1 MASIFEFYRIKRA
14 RSKSHSDGRYRQV
27 LCANSFTILAEL
39 SLHRAGKSALNY
51 LVAEG
56 RERVKSGETTVE
68 YDLLGRIIAITDPMG
83 AATAYSYDAN
93 GNLLSV
99 TDALRHATKYTY
111 DKDGN
116 LTSETDALGHK
127 VQYAYTPEGWLSS
140 VTKADGAVM
149 TFEYDKTGA
158 LTRQNVGDG
167 QSVTSS
173 YNEIGK
179 LTEVSSEAGT
189 IRYQYNEQGFLIS
202 VENVNGDV
210 VSYTYDAYGN
220 KTSMTYPDSR
230 TVSYTYDAMNRMVG
244 VVGLDGET
252 TSYVY
257 DAAGRRIQ
265 TVSGNMTT
273 RYAYD
278 SVGNLT
284 EQATSG
290 ASDIAFR
297 YSYDRNGYITGEKRT
312 ENGTETENSYAYNAL
327 GELTSFLQSTGYGES
342 YAYDK
347 AGNMLEKAITGTDGQ
362 NVTLKMA
369 YNAANQLT
377 GMTNGQSKIAYSYD
391 KNGSLI
397 QKTLT
402 SKTYGK
408 LTDRYAYDALDQL
421 TSYVGYDGYQ
431 QQFTY
436 DANGM
441 RLSKKET
448 GDTSRSTLEEL
459 LRGNIAGLPEIV
471 EPAQSQ
477 TNANGADA
485 PTELE
490 WATTEYLYDL
500 TQEYYQVISETTT
513 SASGTSATTAYAY
526 GLERIAAYNENGVTR
541 YVYDGRGSVVQT
553 ISAPVAGAAVSSA
566 LPDISVK
573 VQSFAYTAFGEQ
585 MGGVKVSGFTYN
597 AEAYDAATGML
608 NLRARLYE
616 PALGRFSQK
625 DIYPPNLLITYSFNA
640 YLFTFNSPV
649 SFVDA
654 DGLQAS
660 SLRNVLSSIGN
671 TVKKA
676 ASAIGNGIKKVASAL
691 VGETVVNTVISKVK
705 SVAKA
710 VKNVVKPVVDVAT
723 SAWQKAKECLAEAQE
738 EIRALEETRPVS
750 EAEKN
755 EIIRRACAKFLG
767 LDDTTSSAS
776 IQTTEQMYTVE
787 GGMVLHT
794 TKNPYGR
801 IVLPPGTYTQ
811 AEIVSFIME
820 YGDSV
825 MIRDVMDLIAKGSA
839 TATFPDGSTVTI
851 TAQEGLQNLIN
862 ANREQATLE
871 AWEPSF
877 WQQAGMVVG
886 QAFDQAIKGDYA
898 EETTPVGTLAQ
909 IGVGFIPVADTITDI
924 RDFTYSAQQF
934 WYKPSWGNAG
944 WVAVDLIGFIP
955 VLGSLKPVFKHG
967 DEFIDATGTV
977 IKNVDNMVDA
987 TGTVIRKADDVA
999 DVATDI
1005 AKHGDDFVQSLPS
1018 SKKLRRNLELAGVE
1032 VPDYPNA
1039 AHHIVAGSAPGAENA
1054 REILT
1059 KFGIDINDS
1068 SNGVFLPTQRN
1079 VVNSAYHP
1087 SLHSTEYY
1095 EKVDDM
1101 LSAATNRE
1109 EAIEILHEIADQL
1122 AEGTF
1127 FN

>member
-1 MASIFEFYRIKRA
+1 MTYANGASQSLSY
-14 RSKSHSDGRYRQV
+14 D
-27 LCANSFTILAEL
+27 LAGNIIGETD
-39 SLHRAGKSALNY
+39 
-51 LVAEG
+51 AEG
-56 RERVKSGETTVE
+56 NAKQYQ
-68 YDLLGRIIAITDPMG
+68 YDKANRLIAVVDELGGKTSYA
-83 AATAYSYDAN
+83 YDAMDHIVQ
-93 GNLLSV
+93 V

-116 LTSETDALGHK
+116 LTSETDALGNR

-140 VTKADGAVM
+140 VAKADGAVM

-220 KTSMTYPDSR
+220 KTSMTYPDGR

-408 LTDRYAYDALDQL
+408 LTDRYAHDALDQL

-513 SASGTSATTAYAY
+513 YANGTSATTAYAY

>member
-1 MASIFEFYRIKRA
+1 MAE
-14 RSKSHSDGRYRQV
+14 D
-27 LCANSFTILAEL
+27 
-39 SLHRAGKSALNY
+39 
-51 LVAEG
+51 
-56 RERVKSGETTVE
+56 RERVKGGETTVE

-116 LTSETDALGHK
+116 LTSETDALGNR

-220 KTSMTYPDSR
+220 KTSMTYPDGR

-290 ASDIAFR
+290 TSDIAFR

-408 LTDRYAYDALDQL
+408 LTDRYAHDALDQL

-541 YVYDGRGSVVQT
+541 YVYDGRGSVAQT
-553 ISAPVAGAAVSSA
+553 VNAPVAGAAVSSA

>member
-1 MASIFEFYRIKRA
+1 M
-14 RSKSHSDGRYRQV
+14 
-27 LCANSFTILAEL
+27 T
-39 SLHRAGKSALNY
+39 
-51 LVAEG
+51 
-56 RERVKSGETTVE
+56 
-68 YDLLGRIIAITDPMG
+68 
-83 AATAYSYDAN
+83 TAYS
-93 GNLLSV
+93 
-99 TDALRHATKYTY
+99 
-111 DKDGN
+111 
-116 LTSETDALGHK
+116 
-127 VQYAYTPEGWLSS
+127 
-140 VTKADGAVM
+140 
-149 TFEYDKTGA
+149 
-158 LTRQNVGDG
+158 
-167 QSVTSS
+167 
-173 YNEIGK
+173 
-179 LTEVSSEAGT
+179 
-189 IRYQYNEQGFLIS
+189 
-202 VENVNGDV
+202 
-210 VSYTYDAYGN
+210 
-220 KTSMTYPDSR
+220 
-230 TVSYTYDAMNRMVG
+230 
-244 VVGLDGET
+244 
-252 TSYVY
+252 
-257 DAAGRRIQ
+257 
-265 TVSGNMTT
+265 
-273 RYAYD
+273 YD
-278 SVGNLT
+278 SVGNLLT
-284 EQATSG
+284 QATSG
-290 ASDIAFR
+290 TSDIAFG
-297 YSYDRNGYITGEKRT
+297 YSYNKNGYITGEVRT
-312 ENGTETENSYAYNAL
+312 EGGKTTESTYAYDAL
-327 GELTSFLQSTGYGES
+327 GQLTSFLQSTGYEEQ

-347 AGNMLEKAITGTDGQ
+347 AGNMTEKVLTGTDGIE
-362 NVTLKMA
+362 TALKMS
-369 YNAANQLT
+369 YNKGNQLT
-377 GMTNGQSKIAYSYD
+377 TMVNGKDKIAYTYD
-391 KNGSLI
+391 KNGSMVT
-397 QKTLT
+397 KVLT
-402 SKTYGK
+402 SQAYGK
-408 LTDRYAYDALDQL
+408 LTDAYAYNALDQL
-421 TSYVGYDGYQ
+421 TEYVGYDGYKQ
-431 QQFTY
+431 EFTY

-441 RLSKKET
+441 RLSKSEV
-448 GDTSRSTLEEL
+448 GNGNRSTLEEL

-471 EPAQSQ
+471 EPTQGQ
-477 TNANGADA
+477 INADEADM

-500 TQEYYQVISETTT
+500 TQEYYQVISETST
-513 SASGTSATTAYAY
+513 SKNGSTTTAYAY
-526 GLERIAAYNENGVTR
+526 GFERIAAYTANSKTS
-541 YVYDGRGSVVQT
+541 YVYDGRGSVAQT
-553 ISAPVAGAAVSSA
+553 VNAPVAGAAVSSA

-898 EETTPVGTLAQ
+898 EETTLVGTAAQ
-909 IGVGFIPVADTITDI
+909 IGVSFIPVADTITDI
-924 RDFTYSAQQF
+924 RDLTYSAQQF
-934 WYKPSWGNAG
+934 WYKPSLGNAG

-977 IKNVDNMVDA
+977 IKNVDNLVDA
-987 TGTVIRKADDVA
+987 SGNAISKADDVIDVVTDLGKRA
-999 DVATDI
+999 DEVSDI
-1005 AKHGDDFVQSLPS
+1005 AKQGDNLTDSVEAIIKHGDDVDTLSGTWKKVDEYMSDSARRYQTYVTGREGEVWVQ
-1018 SKKLRRNLELAGVE
+1018 
-1032 VPDYPNA
+1032 
-1039 AHHIVAGSAPGAENA
+1039 
-1054 REILT
+1054 
-1059 KFGIDINDS
+1059 
-1068 SNGVFLPTQRN
+1068 NGVRFDGMRDGVLLEAKDHYSQFID
-1079 VVNSAYHP
+1079 VNTGEFYDWFGGQS
-1087 SLHSTEYY
+1087 SLLDEASRQI
-1095 EKVDDM
+1095 
-1101 LSAATNRE
+1101 AASEGALIEWHFSE
-1109 EAIEILHEIADQL
+1109 ERTLHAFEQLFSSQNIEGISLVFDPIK
-1122 AEGTF
+1122 
-1127 FN
+1127 

>member
-1 MASIFEFYRIKRA
+1 MP
-14 RSKSHSDGRYRQV
+14 KSST
-27 LCANSFTILAEL
+27 LT
-39 SLHRAGKSALNY
+39 
-51 LVAEG
+51 
-56 RERVKSGETTVE
+56 
-68 YDLLGRIIAITDPMG
+68 
-83 AATAYSYDAN
+83 TAYS
-93 GNLLSV
+93 
-99 TDALRHATKYTY
+99 
-111 DKDGN
+111 
-116 LTSETDALGHK
+116 
-127 VQYAYTPEGWLSS
+127 
-140 VTKADGAVM
+140 
-149 TFEYDKTGA
+149 
-158 LTRQNVGDG
+158 
-167 QSVTSS
+167 
-173 YNEIGK
+173 
-179 LTEVSSEAGT
+179 
-189 IRYQYNEQGFLIS
+189 
-202 VENVNGDV
+202 
-210 VSYTYDAYGN
+210 
-220 KTSMTYPDSR
+220 
-230 TVSYTYDAMNRMVG
+230 
-244 VVGLDGET
+244 
-252 TSYVY
+252 
-257 DAAGRRIQ
+257 
-265 TVSGNMTT
+265 
-273 RYAYD
+273 YD
-278 SVGNLT
+278 SVGNLLT
-284 EQATSG
+284 QASSG
-290 ASDIAFR
+290 ASDIAFS
-297 YSYDRNGYITGEKRT
+297 YSYNKNGYITGEVRT
-312 ENGTETENSYAYNAL
+312 ENGQTTESSYAYDAL
-327 GELTSFLQSTGYGES
+327 GQLTSFLQSTGYGEQ

-347 AGNMLEKAITGTDGQ
+347 AGNMTEKVITPLHSESEEAQ
-362 NVTLKMA
+362 AVTLKMS
-369 YNAANQLT
+369 YNKGNQLT
-377 GMTNGQSKIAYSYD
+377 AMANGKDKITYSYD
-391 KNGSLI
+391 KNGSMV
-397 QKTLT
+397 QKVL
-402 SKTYGK
+402 SSQTYGK
-408 LTDRYAYDALDQL
+408 LTDTYAYNALDQL
-421 TSYVGYDGYQ
+421 TSYTGYDGYT

-441 RLSKKET
+441 RLSRSEA
-448 GDTSRSTLEEL
+448 GDANRSTLEEL

-477 TNANGADA
+477 TNADEADMPA
-485 PTELE
+485 ELE

-526 GLERIAAYNENGVTR
+526 GLERIASYSTDSKVE

-585 MGGVKVSGFTYN
+585 MGVQKVSGSAYN

-625 DIYPPNLLITYSFNA
+625 DIYPPNPLITYSFNA
-640 YLFTFNSPV
+640 YLFTFNNPI
-649 SFVDA
+649 SFIDA

-660 SLRNVLSSIGN
+660 SLSNVLSSIGN
-671 TVKKA
+671 SVKKVV
-676 ASAIGNGIKKVASAL
+676 STIGNGIKKVASAL

-723 SAWQKAKECLAEAQE
+723 SAWQKAKESLAEAQE

-924 RDFTYSAQQF
+924 RDLTYSAQQF
-934 WYKPSWGNAG
+934 WYKPSLGNAG

-977 IKNVDNMVDA
+977 IKNVDNLVDA
-987 TGTVIRKADDVA
+987 SGNAISKADDVIDVVTDLGKRA
-999 DVATDI
+999 DEVSDI
-1005 AKHGDDFVQSLPS
+1005 AKQGDNLTDSVEAIIKHGDDVDTLSGTWKKVDEYMSDSARRYQTYVTGREGEVWVQ
-1018 SKKLRRNLELAGVE
+1018 
-1032 VPDYPNA
+1032 
-1039 AHHIVAGSAPGAENA
+1039 
-1054 REILT
+1054 
-1059 KFGIDINDS
+1059 
-1068 SNGVFLPTQRN
+1068 NGVRFDGMRDGVLLEAKDHYSQFID
-1079 VVNSAYHP
+1079 VNTGEFYDWFGGQS
-1087 SLHSTEYY
+1087 SLLDEASRQI
-1095 EKVDDM
+1095 
-1101 LSAATNRE
+1101 AASEGALIEWHFSE
-1109 EAIEILHEIADQL
+1109 ERTLHAFEQLFSSQNIEGISLVFDPIK
-1122 AEGTF
+1122 
-1127 FN
+1127 

>member
-1 MASIFEFYRIKRA
+1 MAE
-14 RSKSHSDGRYRQV
+14 D
-27 LCANSFTILAEL
+27 
-39 SLHRAGKSALNY
+39 
-51 LVAEG
+51 
-56 RERVKSGETTVE
+56 RERVKGGETTVE

-116 LTSETDALGHK
+116 LTSETDALGNR

-140 VTKADGAVM
+140 VAKADGAVM

-220 KTSMTYPDSR
+220 KTSMTYPDGR

-244 VVGLDGET
+244 VVGLDGEK

-257 DAAGRRIQ
+257 DAVGRRIQ

-408 LTDRYAYDALDQL
+408 LTDRYAHDALDQL

-431 QQFTY
+431 QQFAY

-448 GDTSRSTLEEL
+448 GDESRSTLEEL

-485 PTELE
+485 PTGLE

>member
-1 MASIFEFYRIKRA
+1 M
-14 RSKSHSDGRYRQV
+14 
-27 LCANSFTILAEL
+27 
-39 SLHRAGKSALNY
+39 
-51 LVAEG
+51 
-56 RERVKSGETTVE
+56 VE
-68 YDLLGRIIAITDPMG
+68 KA
-83 AATAYSYDAN
+83 
-93 GNLLSV
+93 
-99 TDALRHATKYTY
+99 
-111 DKDGN
+111 
-116 LTSETDALGHK
+116 
-127 VQYAYTPEGWLSS
+127 LSS
-140 VTKADGAVM
+140 
-149 TFEYDKTGA
+149 
-158 LTRQNVGDG
+158 
-167 QSVTSS
+167 QS
-173 YNEIGK
+173 
-179 LTEVSSEAGT
+179 
-189 IRYQYNEQGFLIS
+189 
-202 VENVNGDV
+202 
-210 VSYTYDAYGN
+210 
-220 KTSMTYPDSR
+220 
-230 TVSYTYDAMNRMVG
+230 
-244 VVGLDGET
+244 
-252 TSYVY
+252 
-257 DAAGRRIQ
+257 
-265 TVSGNMTT
+265 
-273 RYAYD
+273 
-278 SVGNLT
+278 
-284 EQATSG
+284 
-290 ASDIAFR
+290 
-297 YSYDRNGYITGEKRT
+297 
-312 ENGTETENSYAYNAL
+312 
-327 GELTSFLQSTGYGES
+327 
-342 YAYDK
+342 
-347 AGNMLEKAITGTDGQ
+347 
-362 NVTLKMA
+362 
-369 YNAANQLT
+369 
-377 GMTNGQSKIAYSYD
+377 
-391 KNGSLI
+391 
-397 QKTLT
+397 
-402 SKTYGK
+402 YGK
-408 LTDRYAYDALDQL
+408 LTDRYAHDALDQL

-485 PTELE
+485 PTGLE

-513 SASGTSATTAYAY
+513 YANGTSATTAYAY

-541 YVYDGRGSVVQT
+541 YVYDGRGSVAQT
-553 ISAPVAGAAVSSA
+553 VTAPVAGESVTSA
-566 LPDISVK
+566 LPKINVQ
-573 VQSFAYTAFGEQ
+573 VQSISYTAFGEQ

-1122 AEGTF
+1122 AEGTSLINIGEGIYMNIWTLEHEKQEHIMF
-1127 FN
+1127 YTIEKWDIAYTLSFDGSKKADSWNKPQIYSDYHPESHPYVDYPGFVYHTAVCIFSKKATDVLLPVIRNDVEVLPVISTEGSYCAINVTNVGDYIDYEHTKAKLFKSSGRIMSFLALAFQQDAIKNTNIFRLPVGPKKYYVSDSFRNAVLNNDLSGFRFDLVWSSNF

>member
-1 MASIFEFYRIKRA
+1 MAE
-14 RSKSHSDGRYRQV
+14 D
-27 LCANSFTILAEL
+27 
-39 SLHRAGKSALNY
+39 
-51 LVAEG
+51 
-56 RERVKSGETTVE
+56 RERVKGGETTVE

-116 LTSETDALGHK
+116 LTSETDALGNR
-127 VQYAYTPEGWLSS
+127 VQYAYTPEGWMSS

-220 KTSMTYPDSR
+220 KTSMTYPDGR

-408 LTDRYAYDALDQL
+408 LTDRYAHDALDQL

-541 YVYDGRGSVVQT
+541 YVYDGRGSVAQT
-553 ISAPVAGAAVSSA
+553 VNAPVAGAAVSSA